1 MRCNRHNPL
10 GATDRAQ
17 SVSMVPEG
25 RGDHVNS
32 DNRCLEIE
40 TEKLFNCFEVLCW
53 GEKQNQQQWS
63 SCHGLSKARGVL
75 NGLRKQLRIGGKEKR
90 FLRLVVMRLERD
102 AQVWLC
108 VPLSTFNC
116 MKMRKKIKAV
126 FPTVWILPKIGRLER
141 QRNRR
146 NKH

>member
-40 TEKLFNCFEVLCW
+40 TEKLFNCFEVLC
-53 GEKQNQQQWS
+53 
-63 SCHGLSKARGVL
+63 
-75 NGLRKQLRIGGKEKR
+75 
-90 FLRLVVMRLERD
+90 
-102 AQVWLC
+102 
-108 VPLSTFNC
+108 
-116 MKMRKKIKAV
+116 
-126 FPTVWILPKIGRLER
+126 
-141 QRNRR
+141 
-146 NKH
+146 